1 MLFYS
6 RKKILIISLSF
17 NSLMKKALRKFI
29 SVFLLVIFMLG
40 SGAGQLIHAAFH
52 KHDFD
57 VVQETSK
64 TTFGLQ
70 HTYCTALQL
79 MLPEFSG
86 SGIIGIPSKIYAQR
100 VLFFVDVISIP
111 LVYSFK
117 TSDRAPPIYA

>member
-1 MLFYS
+1 M
-6 RKKILIISLSF
+6 
-17 NSLMKKALRKFI
+17 NKALRKFI

-57 VVQETSK
+57 VAQQTNHK
-64 TTFGLQ
+64 TFGLQ

-86 SGIIGIPSKIYAQR
+86 SGIIGVPAKISAQR
-100 VLFFVDVISIP
+100 ILFSHAEVSIP
-111 LVYSFK
+111 PIHSFK
-117 TSDRAPPIYA
+117 TSDRAPPFTA